1 MITQKELFDY
11 WDNNYTFI
19 NTCTIKEGNNIFNL
33 IKKIPKIYI
42 NRILLI
48 IKFYMIS
55 INKTYMKSSTILIVY
70 NYLNDS
76 NVNSLHILYGL
87 CRDYLESTKLILNG
101 HPNVAV
107 CYHNTNFDLYD
118 SESYYHEKII
128 NFENNLI
135 PFLIGNKLPSLF
147 KLTDLNSYDSNN
159 NLDL

>member
-1 MITQKELFDY
+1 MTTQKELFDY
-11 WDNNYTFI
+11 WDNNYTFT
-19 NTCTIKEGNNIFNL
+19 NTCTLKEGNNIFNL
-33 IKKIPKIYI
+33 VKKIPNIYV

-55 INKTYMKSSTILIVY
+55 INKTYMKSSTILIIY
-70 NYLNDS
+70 NYLND
-76 NVNSLHILYGL
+76 VNSIHILYGL
-87 CRDYLESTKLILNG
+87 CRDYWNILMING

-147 KLTDLNSYDSNN
+147 KLTDLISYDSDN
-159 NLDL
+159 NLDI